1 MTTQTAMNTTQ
12 IADLNSQAVTS
23 LQDGMDQEAVVFL
36 SEALSVL
43 SSQLEEI
50 DLQDYSPETGGTEVP
65 IDNPSTNAAASN
77 NNFRVISILSLP
89 IKPIR
94 DQGSSEWDAITFGDD
109 CVDSSLVE
117 GKIYNRAFVLP
128 RQSDCLLSQHSHAE
142 TSAVLLFN
150 TALTLHRGGLETGQ
164 SKVLLK
170 ALLLYKKALQVTENS
185 LQQNYSSL
193 AVVFLALTN
202 NMAQIYVDL
211 FDRDGLER
219 SRFMLRSVFDW
230 VGPTRMLDRS
240 EYFFFNLNLMLLEK
254 QNFLLAPCA

>member
-1 MTTQTAMNTTQ
+1 MTTQTTMNTTQ
-12 IADLNSQAVTS
+12 IADLNSQAVIS
-23 LQDGMDQEAVVFL
+23 LQNGKDQEAVVFL

-43 SSQLEEI
+43 SSALEER
-50 DLQDYSPETGGTEVP
+50 DLQDYSPETGGI
-65 IDNPSTNAAASN
+65 IDKPFTNAAASN
-77 NNFRVISILSLP
+77 NNRSVISIISLP

-94 DQGSSEWDAITFGDD
+94 DQVSSEWDAITFGDD
-109 CVDSSLVE
+109 RADSSLVD
-117 GKIYNRAFVLP
+117 GKIYNRGFVLP
-128 RQSDCLLSQHSHAE
+128 RQSDRLLSHHSHAE
-142 TSAVLLFN
+142 TSAVLVFN
-150 TALTLHRGGLETGQ
+150 TALTFHREGLESGR

-170 ALLLYKKALQVTENS
+170 ALLLYKKALQVTEHS

-211 FDRDGLER
+211 FDRDGLQR

-230 VGPTRMLDRS
+230 VGPTRMDRS
-240 EYFFFNLNLMLLEK
+240 EYLFFNLNLMLLEK

>member
-12 IADLNSQAVTS
+12 IADFNSQAVIS
-23 LQDGMDQEAVVFL
+23 MQNGSDQEAVVFL
-36 SEALSVL
+36 SDALTVL
-43 SSQLEEI
+43 SSQLEER
-50 DLQDYSPETGGTEVP
+50 DLQDYSPETGGT
-65 IDNPSTNAAASN
+65 DKPSTNAAASN
-77 NNFRVISILSLP
+77 NNFGMISIISLP
-89 IKPIR
+89 IKPIK
-94 DQGSSEWDAITFGDD
+94 DQVSSEWDAITFGDD
-109 CVDSSLVE
+109 YADSSLID

-128 RQSDCLLSQHSHAE
+128 RQSDRLLSHHSHAE

-150 TALTLHRGGLETGQ
+150 TALTFHRGGLETGR

-170 ALLLYKKALQVTENS
+170 ALLLYKKALQVTEYS

-211 FDRDGLER
+211 FDRDGLQR

-230 VGPTRMLDRS
+230 VGPTRMDRS
-240 EYFFFNLNLMLLEK
+240 EYLFFNLNLMLLEK

>member
-1 MTTQTAMNTTQ
+1 MPTQTTMNTTQ
-12 IADLNSQAVTS
+12 IADLNTQAVTS
-23 LQDGMDQEAVVFL
+23 LQDGMNREAVFFL

-50 DLQDYSPETGGTEVP
+50 GLQDHSPETGGIEVP
-65 IDNPSTNAAASN
+65 IDKPSTNAAALN
-77 NNFRVISILSLP
+77 NASVISIISLP
-89 IKPIR
+89 IKPIK
-94 DQGSSEWDAITFGDD
+94 DQMPCEWDTITFGDGSA
-109 CVDSSLVE
+109 DSSLVD

-128 RQSDCLLSQHSHAE
+128 RQSDCLLSHHSHAE

-150 TALTLHRGGLETGQ
+150 TALTFHRGGLETGR

-170 ALLLYKKALQVTENS
+170 ALLLYKKALQITEQS
-185 LQQNYSSL
+185 LQQNCLSL

-211 FDRDGLER
+211 FDRDGLQW

-230 VGPTRMLDRS
+230 VGPGGLERS
-240 EYFFFNLNLMLLEK
+240 EYLFFNLNLMWLEK
-254 QNFLLAPCA
+254 QEFLLAPCA

>member
-1 MTTQTAMNTTQ
+1 MTTQTTMNTTQ
-12 IADLNSQAVTS
+12 ITDLNSQAVIS
-23 LQDGMDQEAVVFL
+23 LQHGEDQEAVVFL

-43 SSQLEEI
+43 SSELEER
-50 DLQDYSPETGGTEVP
+50 DLQDYSPETGGIEVP
-65 IDNPSTNAAASN
+65 VDKPSTNAAASN
-77 NNFRVISILSLP
+77 NNCSVISIISLP

-94 DQGSSEWDAITFGDD
+94 DQVPSEWDAITFGDD
-109 CVDSSLVE
+109 CADSSLVD

-128 RQSDCLLSQHSHAE
+128 RQSDRLLSHHSHAE

-150 TALTLHRGGLETGQ
+150 TALTFHRGGLESGR

-170 ALLLYKKALQVTENS
+170 ALLLYKKALQVTEHS

-193 AVVFLALTN
+193 PVVFLALTN

-211 FDRDGLER
+211 FDRDGLQR

-230 VGPTRMLDRS
+230 VGPTRMDRS
-240 EYFFFNLNLMLLEK
+240 EYLFFNLNLMLLEK